1 MERTISGMMGKGSV
15 SHNTRAFTAKNVDKE
30 RSKDNVEFC
39 NEDIRDVYHKLFDS
53 ALERYNAKQK
63 RNDRKIIDYYEKIRC
78 GKQEKLFYE
87 AIFQIGNKDDMNAQ
101 GSNSQL
107 AKEILCEFMEGF
119 QERNPSLYV
128 FSGHLHMDEQTP
140 HLHIDFVPFVR
151 NSTRGL
157 DTRVSLKGALGELG
171 FRGGTRG
178 TTEWKQWMEA
188 EKCELSKVAEIH
200 GVQWKQLGTNNK
212 HLSVLDYEKQERQ
225 KEVNELEQAITESRE
240 RLAEVCSQQ
249 SVAEHEKKQML
260 NDIEA
265 IRQET
270 LELSAENA
278 FLKEQAGMLEA
289 DKEMLLSDNK
299 KLDQKQKS
307 LQQEINK
314 MLHSKTLIERSIRAY
329 DEDERWQLPEPGAL
343 MSAKS
348 YRSKKAQPLVSNLK
362 EIAKN
367 LTLRCIQYED
377 REKKMASKNER
388 SERQISHLVH
398 KVEEQE
404 MMIENLQEQASVL
417 TYLERCLGREQILA
431 MIEHAKAEER
441 GARECRRTK
450 RVFDMSL

>member
-15 SHNTRAFTAKNVDKE
+15 RHNTRAFTAKNVDTE

-39 NEDIRDVYHKLFDS
+39 SEDIRDVYHKLFDG

-119 QERNPSLYV
+119 QDRNPSLYV

-188 EKCELSKVAEIH
+188 EKQELSKVAERH

-225 KEVNELEQAITESRE
+225 KEVNELERAISGSRE
-240 RLAEVCSQQ
+240 RLAELHNQQ

-260 NDIEA
+260 NENEV
-265 IRQET
+265 IRQKSS
-270 LELSAENA
+270 ELSAGNA
-278 FLKEQAGMLEA
+278 LLKEQAEMLEA
-289 DKEMLLSDNK
+289 DKERLRSDNM
-299 KLDQKQKS
+299 KLDHQQKN
-307 LQQEINK
+307 LQQEISK
-314 MLHSKTLIERSIRAY
+314 MLRSKTLIERSIRAY

-343 MSAKS
+343 MSAKA

-362 EIAKN
+362 EMAKN
-367 LTLRCIQYED
+367 LTLRCIQFED
-377 REKKMASKNER
+377 MEKRLTVKNER
-388 SERQISHLVH
+388 QERQISHLVH

-404 MMIENLQEQASVL
+404 MMIENLQEQASAL
-417 TYLERCLGREQILA
+417 TYLERCFGREPMLA
-431 MIEHAKAEER
+431 MIEQAKAAER
-441 GARECRRTK
+441 TARENKQSK
-450 RVFDMSL
+450 RAFGMSL